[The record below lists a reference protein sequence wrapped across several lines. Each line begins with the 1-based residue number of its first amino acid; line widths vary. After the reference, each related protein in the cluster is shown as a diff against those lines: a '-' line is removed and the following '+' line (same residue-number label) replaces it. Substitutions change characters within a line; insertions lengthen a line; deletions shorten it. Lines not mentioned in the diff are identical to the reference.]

1 MQQEP
6 RKIVVIGAGFVGTT
20 YVYALIHTGL
30 ASEIVLID
38 IDRKRVEGEIMD
50 LSHGLPFI
58 PPVIIRSGEYSDCAD
73 AHLIVVT
80 AGARQVPGQSR
91 FDLVQRNT
99 EIIKSVTSQIKKYET
114 GGVLVMVTN
123 PVDILTYAALKLLAW
138 PRNRVIGSGTVL
150 DTARL
155 RYMLSRHCGIDT
167 RNVHA
172 YVLGEHGDSE
182 VAAWSMAHIA
192 GVPIEDYCYL
202 CQGCDSKQAHEQIT
216 TAVRES
222 AYHIIDYKGSTYYA
236 VGLSLVR
243 ISGAILRNE
252 HSVLTV
258 SSLLAGEYGISDVCL
273 SVPCVIGETGV
284 ERIVAARLSSDEQAA
299 LENSAKTLGE
309 IFKGIKF

>member
-1 MQQEP
+1 
-6 RKIVVIGAGFVGTT
+6 
-20 YVYALIHTGL
+20 
-30 ASEIVLID
+30 
-38 IDRKRVEGEIMD
+38 
-50 LSHGLPFI
+50 
-58 PPVIIRSGEYSDCAD
+58 
-73 AHLIVVT
+73 
-80 AGARQVPGQSR
+80 
-91 FDLVQRNT
+91 
-99 EIIKSVTSQIKKYET
+99 
-114 GGVLVMVTN
+114 
-123 PVDILTYAALKLLAW
+123 
-138 PRNRVIGSGTVL
+138 
-150 DTARL
+150 
-155 RYMLSRHCGIDT
+155 
-167 RNVHA
+167 
-172 YVLGEHGDSE
+172 
-182 VAAWSMAHIA
+182 MAHIA